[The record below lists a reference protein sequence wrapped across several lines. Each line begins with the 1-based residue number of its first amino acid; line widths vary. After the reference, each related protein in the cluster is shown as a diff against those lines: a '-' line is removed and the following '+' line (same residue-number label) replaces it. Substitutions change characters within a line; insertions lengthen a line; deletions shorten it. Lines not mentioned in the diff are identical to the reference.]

1 MWCSGNKKEC
11 RLFLKLIARLFIDN
25 SDKSSLNRKTKEKLC
40 LRSSFR
46 HLFCFQKWMANDDD
60 QRVTNNNNNNEMIN
74 WRKKRWAKGEEPFVL
89 KVRPALVVASVHR
102 DRSFPSWFLFFLI
115 FCLAKPDPAPLRVST
130 HTHTESVERQVR
142 HTRKLKRWW

>member
-60 QRVTNNNNNNEMIN
+60 QRVNNNNNEMIN
-74 WRKKRWAKGEEPFVL
+74 WRKKDERKARSRSCW
-89 KVRPALVVASVHR
+89 RC
-102 DRSFPSWFLFFLI
+102 DRHWLWPVYTGIGRFLLDFFFFWFSAWLSQILLLYE
-115 FCLAKPDPAPLRVST
+115 CL
-130 HTHTESVERQVR
+130 HTHRECREASQTHQEAKKVVVV
-142 HTRKLKRWW
+142 